1 MATQALNVSL
11 SITSDAR
18 VNGVFEIDA
27 SPSDVLSFDDAGVTG
42 SSVSV
47 ATGAASV
54 IVAAAVSTATY
65 VYIKNTDT
73 ANFVDL
79 KNDAGNVWGILH
91 PGEFAFFCVN
101 PSDGLEVQANT
112 AACVVEYVTFKK
124 A

>member
-1 MATQALNVSL
+1 MATKALNVSL

-27 SPSDVLSFDDAGVTG
+27 NPNDVLSFDDAGVTG

-47 ATGAASV
+47 ATGSPSV
-54 IVAAAVSTATY
+54 IVAALADAYY

-73 ANFVDL
+73 ANFIDL
-79 KNDAGNVWGILH
+79 KNVAHNVWGILH

-101 PSDGLEVQANT
+101 PSDGFEVQANT
-112 AACVVEYVTFKK
+112 AECVVEYVTFKK

>member
-47 ATGAASV
+47 ATGSPSV
-54 IVAAAVSTATY
+54 IVAALADPYY

-73 ANFVDL
+73 VNFVDL
-79 KNDAGNVWGILH
+79 KNVAHHVWGILH